1 MSNETSVPTPAEI
14 TKLSFND
21 SRSQKNQPP
30 YFDPRKTVPFFVDSL
45 LINLRNMRFISN
57 YLNTKCLYMKYLR
70 KVVNIDEAIN
80 AIL

>member
-1 MSNETSVPTPAEI
+1 VS
-14 TKLSFND
+14 
-21 SRSQKNQPP
+21 
-30 YFDPRKTVPFFVDSL
+30 FFVDSL
-45 LINLRNMRFISN
+45 LINLRNMRFIRN